1 MHIRDF
7 FVVLLQLKGY
17 TTHTDERNID
27 MTTGERIKLRRLE
40 LQMSADDLAALVGVN
55 RATVYRYESDEIRNM
70 GTDILVP
77 LAKALRTTPAW
88 LMGWDDDDSSDPE
101 AERDA
106 ALQAAFDRRPEM
118 RTLFSIAES
127 ASAADIEKAIRIIEA
142 LKGVP
147 EKD

>member
-1 MHIRDF
+1 
-7 FVVLLQLKGY
+7 
-17 TTHTDERNID
+17 
-27 MTTGERIKLRRLE
+27 
-40 LQMSADDLAALVGVN
+40 MSADDLAALVGVN

-142 LKGVP
+142 LKGAP